1 MKRCTG
7 CRLEKP
13 VGEFYRKRAAL
24 DGRQHCC
31 KPCSEA
37 RKRVSRA
44 KARVAIWRPT
54 GFSARPALM
63 VIQQLALEWGS
74 ERDAAKVLALRDG
87 SNWQAWERA
96 IERWRESG
104 TMTEE
109 AADRFA
115 CAAGRHVEEL
125 WGRERGAA

>member
-13 VGEFYRKRAAL
+13 VGEFYRKRAAR

-44 KARVAIWRPT
+44 KAKVAIWRPT

-74 ERDAAKVLALRDG
+74 ERDAAKALAVRGG
-87 SNWQAWERA
+87 SNWQAGGPA
-96 IERWRESG
+96 IERWREAG
-104 TMTEE
+104 VRTGGAGDRVAV
-109 AADRFA
+109 AAA
-115 CAAGRHVEEL
+115 
-125 WGRERGAA
+125 

>member
-1 MKRCTG
+1 MKRCG
-7 CRLEKP
+7 RCKLMMP
-13 VGEFYRKRAAL
+13 LGEFRRRTASRDGLQGYCRACANA
-24 DGRQHCC
+24 
-31 KPCSEA
+31 CS
-37 RKRVSRA
+37 KKS
-44 KARVAIWRPT
+44 K
-54 GFSARPALM
+54 SAVKVDSSPALM

-87 SNWQAWERA
+87 SNWQAWERE

-115 CAAGRHVEEL
+115 CATGRHVEEL